1 MLCSP
6 DFLFLKEPAGKLSD
20 LQLATRLSY
29 FLTRSTPDEALLT
42 AKLSQT
48 DVLRQQTERLLKAD
62 TLERFVTDF
71 TDGWLNLREIEFTT
85 PDKQLYPE
93 YDGLLLDS
101 MLRETRGFITHLIE
115 ENLSL
120 ANIIHS
126 DFAML
131 NHRLANHYGIPGVSG
146 VDLQKVKLPAESHRG
161 GILIQASILKVSA
174 NGTNTS
180 PVVRGIFVMDRILGM
195 EPPPPPPGVPGV
207 EPDIRGAT
215 TLREQLAK
223 HSEMESCQGCHR
235 VIDPPG
241 FALENYDV
249 IGGWRERFRS
259 LGEGEKVD
267 LKVEG
272 RKVRYRLGQP
282 VDAAGVLTDGKTFQ
296 NLADLK
302 NVLLADQDKVARCVI
317 EKLLTFATG
326 RPMGFSDRSEIDRL
340 ATESKVKGH
349 AMRDLIHAIVQSEIF
364 QSK

>member
-1 MLCSP
+1 
-6 DFLFLKEPAGKLSD
+6 
-20 LQLATRLSY
+20 
-29 FLTRSTPDEALLT
+29 
-42 AKLSQT
+42 
-48 DVLRQQTERLLKAD
+48 
-62 TLERFVTDF
+62 
-71 TDGWLNLREIEFTT
+71 
-85 PDKQLYPE
+85 
-93 YDGLLLDS
+93 
-101 MLRETRGFITHLIE
+101 
-115 ENLSL
+115 
-120 ANIIHS
+120 
-126 DFAML
+126 
-131 NHRLANHYGIPGVSG
+131 
-146 VDLQKVKLPAESHRG
+146 
-161 GILIQASILKVSA
+161 
-174 NGTNTS
+174 
-180 PVVRGIFVMDRILGM
+180 
-195 EPPPPPPGVPGV
+195 
-207 EPDIRGAT
+207 
-215 TLREQLAK
+215 
-223 HSEMESCQGCHR
+223 MESCQGCHR

-282 VDAAGVLTDGKTFQ
+282 VDATGALTDGKTFQ

-302 NVLLADQDKVARCVI
+302 NLLLADQDKVARCVI